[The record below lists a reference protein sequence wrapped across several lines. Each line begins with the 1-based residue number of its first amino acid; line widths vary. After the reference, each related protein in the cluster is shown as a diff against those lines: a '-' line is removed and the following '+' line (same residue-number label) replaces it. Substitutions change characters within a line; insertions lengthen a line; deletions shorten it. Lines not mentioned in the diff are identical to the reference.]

1 MRSRSPAA
9 AWLDAPAA
17 RRLPVAFAV
26 VRTASQRRKLVPQ
39 LPGAFAMT
47 ALPCIR
53 RLLAPLC
60 LLMVTAMAAA
70 LSTALGGCAS
80 VAPPSP
86 TPLLHD
92 ALFDHPPRPADADAV
107 FSLSPAMQAHLDRL
121 RLQTRRPEDLP
132 LALAES
138 LYQPGGLRLDY
149 DASITR
155 NAAEAFDA
163 RSGNC
168 LSLVVMTTALARGL
182 GLEVSFQDVRSDDQF
197 RHEGDLTLRTGH
209 VNLVLGER
217 PRPQYGRSAQADLV
231 LRQLVIDFLP
241 QQTAR
246 GLPVA
251 PIGQP
256 QVLAMFMNNRAVEA
270 LLAHAPAQAYAWVRE
285 ALRHDPGS
293 AAAYNT
299 LGVVYQ
305 RGGHLVPAAAAYE
318 QVLAFDDRQVA
329 AMVNLAQVRRA
340 QGRDA
345 EARAW
350 EQRRAALE
358 PKPPFHFLRLGQA
371 ALAAGDLAL
380 ARAHFQRELRSQPES
395 HEAWF
400 GLARVHLAQGDHAQ
414 AEQALRQ
421 ALAASATVGE
431 QARYAGKLG
440 ALKAAAAH

>member
-1 MRSRSPAA
+1 M
-9 AWLDAPAA
+9 
-17 RRLPVAFAV
+17 AV
-26 VRTASQRRKLVPQ
+26 WRAASQRRKLESQP
-39 LPGAFAMT
+39 PGARAMT

-60 LLMVTAMAAA
+60 LLLA
-70 LSTALGGCAS
+70 TALGGCAGL
-80 VAPPSP
+80 ALPSP
-86 TPLLHD
+86 VPLLHD

-107 FSLSPAMQAHLDRL
+107 LNLSPAMQAHLDRL
-121 RLQTRRPEDLP
+121 RQQTRRPGDLP
-132 LALAES
+132 QALAES

-182 GLEVSFQDVRSDDQF
+182 GLDVSFQDVRSDDQF
-197 RHEGDLTLRTGH
+197 RHEGGLTLRTGH

-217 PRPQYGRSAQADLV
+217 PRAQHWRSAQADLV
-231 LRQLVIDFLP
+231 LRHLVIDFLP
-241 QQTAR
+241 QETAR

-251 PIGQP
+251 PISQA
-256 QVLAMFMNNRAVEA
+256 QVLAMFMNNRAVES
-270 LLAHAPAQAYAWVRE
+270 LLAQAPAQAYAWSRE

-305 RGGHLVPAAAAYE
+305 RAGHMAPAAAAYE
-318 QVLAFDDRQVA
+318 QVLALDDRRVA
-329 AMVNLAQVRRA
+329 AMANLAQVRRA

-345 EARAW
+345 EAEAW

-358 PKPPFHFLRLGQA
+358 PNAPFHFLRLGQA

-380 ARAHFQRELRSQPES
+380 AGVHFQRELRRQPES

-400 GLARVHLAQGDHAQ
+400 GLARVHVALGDNAQ

-440 ALKAAAAH
+440 VLKAAAAH

>member
-1 MRSRSPAA
+1 M
-9 AWLDAPAA
+9 
-17 RRLPVAFAV
+17 
-26 VRTASQRRKLVPQ
+26 TAS
-39 LPGAFAMT
+39 
-47 ALPCIR
+47 PCIH

-60 LLMVTAMAAA
+60 LLLAIT
-70 LSTALGGCAS
+70 LGGCAGL
-80 VAPPSP
+80 APPAP
-86 TPLLHD
+86 APLLHD
-92 ALFDHPPRPADADAV
+92 ALFDHPPRPAGADAV
-107 FSLSPAMQAHLDRL
+107 LSLSPAMQAHLR
-121 RLQTRRPEDLP
+121 QQVRRPGDLP

-182 GLEVSFQDVRSDDQF
+182 GLDVSFQDVRSDDQF

-217 PRPQYGRSAQADLV
+217 PRAQHWRSAQADLV
-231 LRQLVIDFLP
+231 LRHLVIDFLP
-241 QQTAR
+241 QETAR

-251 PIGQP
+251 PIGQA
-256 QVLAMFMNNRAVEA
+256 QVLAMFMNNRAVES
-270 LLAHAPAQAYAWVRE
+270 LLAHAPAQAYAWSRE

-293 AAAYNT
+293 AAVYNT

-305 RGGHLVPAAAAYE
+305 RAGHLAPAAAAYE
-318 QVLAFDDRQVA
+318 QVLALDDRQVA
-329 AMVNLAQVRRA
+329 AMANLAQVRRS
-340 QGRDA
+340 QGRDT
-345 EARAW
+345 EALAW

-358 PKPPFHFLRLGQA
+358 PHAPFHFLRLGQA
-371 ALAAGDLAL
+371 ALAAGDLAR
-380 ARAHFQRELRSQPES
+380 ARAHFQRELRSQPAS

-400 GLARVHLAQGDHAQ
+400 GLARVHVAQGDNTQ

-421 ALAASATVGE
+421 ALAASATAGE